1 MAARSISAMYEGR
14 ARLAVSRGPR
24 VRGSGGVVGVPGL
37 LAAAAF
43 ALTKA
48 DATAAGVTLC
58 WAGRRRSSA
67 WMVSPSARARARS
80 RMFSSS
86 RALPGQRSEEHT
98 SELQSLMRTSYAVF
112 WLKQKTQKAHA

>member
-1 MAARSISAMYEGR
+1 MAARSISSMYEGR
-14 ARLAVSRGPR
+14 ALLAVSRGPR

-67 WMVSPSARARARS
+67 WMASPSARAS
-80 RMFSSS
+80 
-86 RALPGQRSEEHT
+86 SEEHT
-98 SELQSLMRTSYAVF
+98 SELQSLMRISYAVF
-112 WLKQKTQKAHA
+112 CLNNKRGHELIVPTRPTVTTCSLLA

>member
-1 MAARSISAMYEGR
+1 MFFFNETATTYTYTYCHTLSLHDALPVWARSISSMYEGR
-14 ARLAVSRGPR
+14 ALLAVSRGPR
-24 VRGSGGVVGVPGL
+24 VRVSGGVVGVPGL

-48 DATAAGVTLC
+48 EATAAGVTLC

-67 WMVSPSARARARS
+67 WMASPSARARARS

-86 RALPGQRSEEHT
+86 RTLPG
-98 SELQSLMRTSYAVF
+98 
-112 WLKQKTQKAHA
+112 KG